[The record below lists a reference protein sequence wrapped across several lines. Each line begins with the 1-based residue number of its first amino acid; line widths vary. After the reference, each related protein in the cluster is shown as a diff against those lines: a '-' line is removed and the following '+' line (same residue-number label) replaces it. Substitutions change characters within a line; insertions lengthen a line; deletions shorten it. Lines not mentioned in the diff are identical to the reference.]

1 MLVNRCRDIFKSVVF
16 ILFFLCTSFSFGQHK
31 KSNGFYRLI
40 DSADIYVS
48 ENPEIAQH
56 FLDSIPEPVIS
67 NIEGQLAEYYQLK
80 ALVSDGL
87 NEEAKKFHYFML
99 TLKYAKLEENHA
111 IAGMASLELFYN
123 TYINKNDTTAFKYL
137 KDAKIYYTLDN
148 NTNGLAEVMQM
159 PAYVEF
165 YKTNYKKSNQLIL
178 EHLEDY
184 KNIKD
189 DGYYYMY
196 ALFMLSNNYTHLHD
210 FKNAHKYLNLLKDL
224 KNDNTISLSLH
235 TSHLATAYNCLAE
248 VHLEKKA
255 VDSSFY
261 YLIKARKLGKFMN
274 NTDRENHYNFFV
286 NYYENIADVDNKKV
300 YVDSLKYLHE
310 QNLKETIEASIQ
322 INDELLNSEN
332 QLEIEINKNNINR
345 YLVLSLIGVLLAVSV
360 FIIMRNK
367 KNRKKL
373 KSFSKRDKEFSY
385 LQTNH
390 EKLIVKVRGLEDFI
404 TEVKK
409 EVKQIATI
417 GDTAEQRN
425 EIRKLYKN
433 IHHNSSTL
441 LNKGESHLELINEL
455 NVEFF
460 NKISSLH
467 PELNHSEVIIC
478 YYIFTGFK
486 NKEIAA
492 FLNSSD
498 RAVESKRY
506 RISKKLSIQEK
517 EITLIDYLQKI

>member
-1 MLVNRCRDIFKSVVF
+1 MLVISCSDKFKNVVL
-16 ILFFLCTSFSFGQHK
+16 ILFFLYASTSFGQHK
-31 KSNGFYRLI
+31 ESNGFYRFL

-48 ENPEIAQH
+48 ENPKRAQS
-56 FLDSIPEPVIS
+56 FLDSIPESPKGLM
-67 NIEGQLAEYYQLK
+67 EGKLAEFYQLK

-99 TLKYAKLEENHA
+99 ALRYAKLEKNHT
-111 IAGMASLELFYN
+111 IAGMASLELFYI
-123 TYINKNDTTAFKYL
+123 TYIVKNDTTAFKYL
-137 KDAKIYYTLDN
+137 EDAKTYYTLEN

-184 KNIKD
+184 KKIED

-196 ALFMLSNNYTHLHD
+196 ALFMLCNNYKHLHD
-210 FKNAHKYLNLLKDL
+210 LKNAHKYLNLLKGL
-224 KNDNTISLSLH
+224 QNDKTISPSLH

-261 YLIKARKLGKFMN
+261 YLLKARELGKFMN
-274 NTDRENHYNFFV
+274 NTDRENHYTLFAD
-286 NYYENIADVDNKKV
+286 YYENIADVDNKKV

-310 QNLKETIEASIQ
+310 QNLKENIEASIQ

-332 QLEIEINKNNINR
+332 QLEIETNKKNINK
-345 YLVLSLIGVLLAVSV
+345 YLVLGLIGVLLAVSA
-360 FIIMRNK
+360 FITVRYKTNK
-367 KNRKKL
+367 KKL

-390 EKLIVKVRGLEDFI
+390 EKLKVKVRGLEDFI

-417 GDTAEQRN
+417 SDTAEQRN

-433 IHHNSSTL
+433 IYHNSSTL

-460 NKISSLH
+460 NKINSIH

-492 FLNSSD
+492 FLNSSN

>member
-1 MLVNRCRDIFKSVVF
+1 LLVNRCRDIFKSVVF

-235 TSHLATAYNCLAE
+235 TSHLITAYNCLAE
-248 VHLEKKA
+248 VHLERKA
-255 VDSSFY
+255 MDSAFY
-261 YLIKARKLGKFMN
+261 YLLKVRKIGKLMN
-274 NTDRENHYNFFV
+274 NADRENHYTFFI
-286 NYYENIADVDNKKV
+286 NYYESIADIDNKNV
-300 YVDSLKYLHE
+300 YVDSLKYLYE
-310 QNLKETIEASIQ
+310 QNLKETINASVQ
-322 INDELLNSEN
+322 INDELLNSEH
-332 QLEIEINKNNINR
+332 QLAVETEKKNINR
-345 YLVLSLIGVLLAVSV
+345 NFILGLLGVLLVV
-360 FIIMRNK
+360 FVIIILRYKTIK
-367 KNRKKL
+367 KRL
-373 KSFSKRDKEFSY
+373 QSFSKQNKEFSY

-390 EKLIVKVRGLEDFI
+390 EKLKVKVHGLEDYL
-404 TEVKK
+404 TNVKK
-409 EVKQIATI
+409 DIKQISTI
-417 GDTAEQRN
+417 SDMAEQRT
-425 EIRKLYKN
+425 EIKKLYKN
-433 IHHNSSTL
+433 IQNNSTTL
-441 LNKGESHLELINEL
+441 LNKGESHIELINEL

-460 NKISSLH
+460 NKINSIH

-492 FLNSSD
+492 FLNSSE

-506 RISKKLSIQEK
+506 RISKKMSLQEK
-517 EITLIDYLQKI
+517 GISLVDYLRNI